1 MYKDGKAWIAQS
13 ESPVYLLP
21 QMANRHGLIAGAT
34 GTGKTVTLK
43 VMAEAFSEMGVPVF
57 LADIKGDLSGLSREG
72 SDHPKVQER
81 VTKLGLDEFSYRGYP
96 VRFWDLFG
104 ENGHPVQTTVS
115 EMGSVLLARLLDLNE
130 VQTGVLSIVFR
141 IADEKGLLLLDLK
154 DLRAMIQYVGDH
166 AREFTLQY
174 GTISTQSVGA
184 ILRSLLTLEEQGGEV
199 FFGEPALDIYDWMQL
214 DPQGRGTINILDSVR
229 LFGQPALYSTFLLWM
244 MAELFETLPEAGD
257 LDKPKLVF
265 FFDEAHLLFRDAP
278 KALLQKVEQ
287 VVRLIR
293 SKGIGVYFI
302 TQNPADLPQEIL
314 SQLGNRVQHA
324 LRAYTPADQRLV
336 EAAAETFRTNPDF
349 DTATV
354 LLELATGEALI
365 SFLEADGRPQIVQR
379 AMVLPPQSLMG
390 SIDDQSRKN
399 LIAASPVYGKY
410 EREVDRDSAFEL
422 LRRQGAPGQAA
433 TMDQNRQSL
442 EREPQYQQPQYQQP
456 QYQQPQY
463 EKPARKSGYT
473 RQTPL
478 EKVTNAVVTTIGRE
492 IGRQLIRGILG
503 SLKK

>member
-13 ESPVYLLP
+13 DQPVFLLP

-57 LADIKGDLSGLSREG
+57 LADIKGDLSGLGQEG
-72 SDHPKVQER
+72 AEHPKVQER
-81 VTKLGLDEFSYRGYP
+81 AAKLGIQNFSYCSYP

-115 EMGSVLLARLLDLNE
+115 EMGSILLARLLDLNE
-130 VQTGVLSIVFR
+130 VQTGVLNIIFR
-141 IADEKGLLLLDLK
+141 IADDQGLLLLDLK

-174 GTISTQSVGA
+174 GTISTQSIGA
-184 ILRSLLTLEEQGGEV
+184 ILRSLLTLEDQGGAV

-214 DPQGRGTINILDSVR
+214 DAQGKGTINILDSVR

-244 MAELFETLPEAGD
+244 MSELFETLPEAGD
-257 LDKPKLVF
+257 LDKPKIVF

-293 SKGIGVYFI
+293 SKGVGVYFI
-302 TQNPADLPQEIL
+302 TQNPSDLPQEIL

-324 LRAYTPADQRLV
+324 LRAYTPADQRFV
-336 EAAAETFRTNPDF
+336 EAAAETFRSNPTF
-349 DTATV
+349 DTATA
-354 LLELATGEALI
+354 LLELATGEALV
-365 SFLEADGRPQIVQR
+365 SFLEADGRPMIVQR
-379 AMVLPPQSLMG
+379 AFVLPPQSLMG
-390 SIDDQSRKN
+390 SMDDQSRKN
-399 LIAASPVYGKY
+399 LIAASPVFGKY
-410 EREVDRDSAFEL
+410 EREVDRDSAFEMIG
-422 LRRQGAPGQAA
+422 RQAVAAQA
-433 TMDQNRQSL
+433 QNMEPQPRVQQPQYQQ
-442 EREPQYQQPQYQQP
+442 EPQYQQPV
-456 QYQQPQY
+456 
-463 EKPARKSGYT
+463 RKSGYT